1 MLTNSNRKRQKVLMP
16 YLCSSKTFKFY
27 APYLQHRTSCNG
39 ASKFSFIFTIFCTL
53 CVFSVPSIKSFTR
66 VNNGNQIIG
75 FTFYNSRGK
84 AKFARVGKFL
94 SDNASLQNFLNLKV
108 YHEKVSTVR
117 QLENRLTIIT
127 NASLIP

>member
-1 MLTNSNRKRQKVLMP
+1 M
-16 YLCSSKTFKFY
+16 
-27 APYLQHRTSCNG
+27 
-39 ASKFSFIFTIFCTL
+39 FTIFCTL
-53 CVFSVPSIKSFTR
+53 CVFSVPSIKSFTP

-108 YHEKVSTVR
+108 YHEKVSTVH